1 MRLLEAENAGIVSPS
16 AKRRQSR
23 PPGESEEVTPTKRRH
38 PMTAEEARNKRL
50 INLYNA
56 VYNHVDVG
64 HTGLNIHELLIMSLL
79 G

>member
-1 MRLLEAENAGIVSPS
+1 MVALFDVNLRFCLLKAENVGIISPG

-23 PPGESEEVTPTKRRH
+23 LPGESDEVTPTKRRH

-64 HTGLNIHELLIMSLL
+64 YI
-79 G
+79 

>member
-1 MRLLEAENAGIVSPS
+1 MGMISPNSKRRHSRLL
-16 AKRRQSR
+16 
-23 PPGESEEVTPTKRRH
+23 GESDDVTPTKRRH

-64 HTGLNIHELLIMSLL
+64 HV
-79 G
+79 